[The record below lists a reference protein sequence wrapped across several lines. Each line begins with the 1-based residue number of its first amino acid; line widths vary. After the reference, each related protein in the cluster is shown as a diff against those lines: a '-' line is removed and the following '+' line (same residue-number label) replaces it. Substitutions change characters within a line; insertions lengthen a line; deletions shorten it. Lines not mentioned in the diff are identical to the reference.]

1 MLLPCDTPLGEPAS
15 ASLDAKTS
23 RTTEDIMKAS
33 KLTLW
38 LTIGLLAA
46 CKSSSGTE
54 DASDTNGNGDSTGSE
69 AGEEE
74 GTDAEAGNDDTTT
87 GGDTTTGDTNPGTS
101 STTGTETDT
110 DTTGPVITNCEGPW
124 PAGGTAPMIDDL
136 EVAAD
141 AEAPDNAVIP
151 HDNRV

>member
-1 MLLPCDTPLGEPAS
+1 
-15 ASLDAKTS
+15 
-23 RTTEDIMKAS
+23 
-33 KLTLW
+33 
-38 LTIGLLAA
+38 
-46 CKSSSGTE
+46 
-54 DASDTNGNGDSTGSE
+54 DSTGSE

-87 GGDTTTGDTNPGTS
+87 GGDTTTGATNPGTS
-101 STTGTETDT
+101 STTRTETDT
-110 DTTGPVITNCEGPW
+110 DTTGPVINGCEGPW

-151 HDNRV
+151 HDNRVGYWYVYASTAAGAPTEIVLDPPNGTEMVLPSDADAYAGTYSMIVTGSDVVNAVDDAGAT